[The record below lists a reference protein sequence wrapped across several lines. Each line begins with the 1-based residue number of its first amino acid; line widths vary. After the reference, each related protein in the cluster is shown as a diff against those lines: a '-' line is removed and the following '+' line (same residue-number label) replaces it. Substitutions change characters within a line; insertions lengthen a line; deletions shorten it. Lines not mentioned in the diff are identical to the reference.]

1 MVDRYSRMVAFFK
14 VLLPLAALGL
24 LSTVFLL
31 SRNIT
36 PTATVPFAE
45 QEIADRLREKQ
56 LTAPVY
62 SGTTEDGDEI
72 SVIATEASP
81 GASGAPATAIDL
93 RASILRPD
101 GVRITLD
108 SITGTVDFVAKRA
121 TFAGDVE
128 IETNTGYLLKTAL
141 LKTSLDSIDAV
152 SPGPVNGDSP
162 FGQLNAGNM
171 TISSEND
178 DGSLHIV
185 FNNGV
190 KLIYNPKQPER

>member
-1 MVDRYSRMVAFFK
+1 MDRYSRMVAFFK

-31 SRNIT
+31 SRNIN

-45 QEIADRLREKQ
+45 QEIADRLRQKQ
-56 LTAPVY
+56 ITAPVY

-72 SVIATEASP
+72 LVIATEASP
-81 GASGAPATAIDL
+81 GVSGAPATAIDL
-93 RASILRPD
+93 RASILTPD

-152 SPGPVNGDSP
+152 SPGPVSGDSP